1 MSLKGAFPER
11 NAVLWQFHGRVG
23 RAANNLTGGH
33 KRAGGCLIVASSGWE
48 ALYTVAMLERDP
60 RKFRPKAMAAQAV
73 MRARLQVFP
82 RNDESP
88 ERRALLISLQDLD
101 VLLLQGVA

>member
-1 MSLKGAFPER
+1 M
-11 NAVLWQFHGRVG
+11 
-23 RAANNLTGGH
+23 
-33 KRAGGCLIVASSGWE
+33 ASSDWE
-48 ALYTVAMLERDP
+48 ALYTVAMLEHDP
-60 RKFRPKAMAAQAV
+60 GKFRPKAMTAQAV

-82 RNDESP
+82 DNDDSP